1 MQGSKSKPMDT
12 IKIQDINDLVA
23 FHDGVSNALFQCFRG
38 QSDASWGL
46 VPSFYR
52 GVQDFS
58 PPPDDVDD
66 GSWMSR
72 VERDVYRE
80 FDRIGRRYAP
90 KSWEFNDPWHR
101 IILAQHFGVPT
112 RLLDWTKNI
121 FVACYFAVSNHLDRD
136 AAIYC
141 LNITDFP
148 FPPLLGRRIDNGG
161 YRITALNSCTDRDR
175 LSFLLEMSKFAV
187 YTNATV
193 LASPPEAIPS
203 DQSGIPNHEGF
214 LVLLEPPVIE
224 DRIHAQKSLFMVYV
238 SYNEYDFVWEHRS
251 YIEAVEQHHGKSLL
265 TKLII
270 PQNTKHRLLGALKNN
285 WIDVDDIF
293 PDLPGLVMRMQK
305 QRQEKFDFHTLE
317 RANWYKTT

>member
-1 MQGSKSKPMDT
+1 MDT
-12 IKIQDINDLVA
+12 IEIQDITELVA
-23 FHDGVSNALFQCFRG
+23 FHDGLSNAAFRCFRG
-38 QSDASWGL
+38 QSDASWDL
-46 VPSFYR
+46 IPSFYR
-52 GVQDFS
+52 GAQDFS

-66 GSWMSR
+66 GSWMSK

-90 KSWEFNDPWHR
+90 AKWEFYDPWHR

-148 FPPLLGRRIDNGG
+148 FPPPLGRRIDNGG
-161 YRITALNSCTDRDR
+161 YRIAALNSCTERER
-175 LSFLLEMSKFAV
+175 LSFLLEMSKTVMGTNFA
-187 YTNATV
+187 TP
-193 LASPPEAIPS
+193 ASPPGAIPS
-203 DQSGIPNHEGF
+203 DQSGIPDREGF

-224 DRIHAQKSLFMVYV
+224 DRIRAQKSLFMVYV
-238 SYNEYDFVWEHRS
+238 SYNEYDFVWDHKR
-251 YIEAVEQHHGKSLL
+251 YIEAVEQHHGKALL
-265 TKLII
+265 TKLVI
-270 PQNTKHRLLGALKNN
+270 PQKTKLRMKGALERN

-293 PDLPGLVMRMQK
+293 PDLPGLVMRLQK
-305 QRQEKFDFHTLE
+305 QRQEGFGFYTME
-317 RANWYKTT
+317 RAAWNKST